1 MASLGNMILFSF
13 ILAYIMM
20 LGYSGNYMTNYGFNS
35 SISNTMN
42 GTLTNMKGSMD
53 SLGNSTHINLNPF
66 AGTFSFPN
74 PFTIF
79 TDIFTILYSMVSAP
93 QTIIMALD
101 LPDILK
107 WGLVII
113 ITTLE
118 GYLVMTWFKGQGN

>member
-13 ILAYIMM
+13 VLAYIMM
-20 LGYSGNYMTNYGFNS
+20 LGYSGDYLGHYGFNS

-42 GTLTNMKGSMD
+42 STLTGMDNSMK
-53 SLGNSTHINLNPF
+53 SLGNSTHINLNPLAGSF
-66 AGTFSFPN
+66 AFPN

-79 TDIFTILYSMVSAP
+79 LDIFNILYSMVSAP

-107 WGLVII
+107 YGLLII
-113 ITTLE
+113 LTTLE
-118 GYLVMTWFKGQGN
+118 GYLVLTWFKGQGN